1 MDIQTSE
8 QIRRQTPASG
18 SYRATNDKTINQF
31 AYCSGFGQY
40 HTNEQDVKK
49 TNKKL
54 TPYNQI
60 LWDQIIA
67 SVDNPQNVNK
77 EQAQWVIPSM
87 LQSRNF
93 RTQEKNG
100 YFGIVWADN
109 DKNASLTMEMLGDIV
124 NAILGGSD
132 FECYTT
138 RSAKIDNLKSRVLIP
153 LAMPI
158 IGSDWILVQQ
168 VLNDKLRENGIT
180 PDIKNEGSAQLCY
193 LPNRGE
199 YYDTSSQRTGVY
211 FDPLE
216 QWRDELDAK
225 RAAIVLALEE
235 LERHKLEAKAKREGL
250 QASSVGESPQSLIQ
264 AFNACFSPDDILI
277 QAGYDQSG
285 ETFRHPCS
293 ESGSFSASVKA
304 DSLDVLRVHSLSS
317 ADPLYTGGGGGG
329 AHDSFSCFTILFHDG
344 DKNAALKDAGDNW
357 LTIDGES
364 WNKVR
369 QREFMQKKAQ
379 AGALDGLVNLD
390 KPFDLASF
398 SLKGQS
404 QEMRKKMLDDKF
416 VMKNIAI
423 LGQAT
428 AIYAKPNTGKTV
440 LTLYK
445 LKESI
450 QNGSIEGENVFYIN
464 ADDSYNGLVTK
475 LQLAEKYGFHMISP
489 SHNGFESKQFLTYL
503 RALMQQDTASGK
515 IIVLDTLK
523 KFADL
528 MDKKNASDFMVIGR
542 EFISKGGTLILLAHT
557 NKNRNGDGKVI
568 FAGTSDIVDDVDCA
582 YTLDEVECI
591 GPTKQVIFEN
601 IKNRGD
607 VAREIAFQYD
617 TTVGQTYEQL
627 LDSVTECNKES
638 LEKAMK
644 AKAIA
649 DKLERNSAVIQA
661 IIEAIDSGHILKTDL
676 IGYAQQCS
684 VFGRQ
689 KISTVLKEHT
699 GSNYIDGHRWRETI
713 GEKNAHI
720 YQLIK
725 PPFVFPALPITA
737 SENIDDLL

>member
-1 MDIQTSE
+1 MD
-8 QIRRQTPASG
+8 TPISAQALSKIPSSG
-18 SYRATNDKTINQF
+18 SHNAANNIPVSPPIF
-31 AYCSGFGQY
+31 CSGFGKY
-40 HTNEQDVKK
+40 HTNERDEKK
-49 TNKKL
+49 PGKKL
-54 TPYNQI
+54 KSYTEI
-60 LWDQIIA
+60 SWDQIKA
-67 SVDNPQNVNK
+67 LVDYPQNVNK
-77 EQAQWVIPSM
+77 AQAQWVIPST
-87 LQSRNF
+87 LLCRNF
-93 RTQEKNG
+93 TTQEKEGN
-100 YFGIVWADN
+100 FRMLWADI
-109 DKNASLTMEMLGDIV
+109 DDSPPDTMEILGDKV
-124 NAILGGSD
+124 KAITDDSD
-132 FECYTT
+132 FECYTS
-138 RSAKIDNLKSRVLIP
+138 RSATKDYLKSRVLIP
-153 LAMPI
+153 LASPI
-158 IGSDWILVQQ
+158 NGSDWGLSQQ
-168 VLNDKLRENGIT
+168 ILNDKLREHGIT
-180 PDIKNEGSAQLCY
+180 PDIKNEGAAQLCY

-199 YYDTSSQRTGVY
+199 YYDTSRQRTGVY

-225 RAAIVLALEE
+225 RAAIILALEE
-235 LERHKLEAKAKREGL
+235 LERRKAEAKAKREAL
-250 QASSVGESPQSLIQ
+250 QANSIGESSLSLIQ
-264 AFNACFSPDDILI
+264 AFDACFTPDDILI

-285 ETFRHPCS
+285 DTFRHPRS
-293 ESGSFSASVKA
+293 ESGSFSASIKA
-304 DSLDVLRVHSLSS
+304 DSMGVLRVHSLSS
-317 ADPLYTGGGGGG
+317 ADPLYTGGSGGG
-329 AHDSFSCFTILFHDG
+329 AHDSFSCFTVLFHEG

-364 WNKVR
+364 WNKLR
-369 QREFMQKKAQ
+369 QRQFMQNKAQ
-379 AGALDGLVNLD
+379 AGALDGLLDID

-416 VMKNIAI
+416 VIKDIAI

-428 AIYAKPNTGKTV
+428 AFYAKPNTGKTV

-464 ADDSYNGLVTK
+464 ADDSYKGLVTK
-475 LQLAEKYGFHMISP
+475 TQLAEKYGFHMISP

-503 RALMQQDTASGK
+503 RALMEQDTASGK

-528 MDKKNASDFMVIGR
+528 MDKKKASDFMVIGR

-557 NKNRNGDGKVI
+557 NKNRNGDGKVV

-591 GPTKQVIFEN
+591 GSTKKVIFEN

-617 TTVGQTYEQL
+617 ICEGQSYEQL

-649 DKLERNSAVIQA
+649 DKLERNSGVIQA

-699 GSNYIDGHRWRETI
+699 GSNYIDGDRWRETI

-725 PPFVFPALPITA
+725 PPIAA
-737 SENIDDLL
+737 RDNIDDLL